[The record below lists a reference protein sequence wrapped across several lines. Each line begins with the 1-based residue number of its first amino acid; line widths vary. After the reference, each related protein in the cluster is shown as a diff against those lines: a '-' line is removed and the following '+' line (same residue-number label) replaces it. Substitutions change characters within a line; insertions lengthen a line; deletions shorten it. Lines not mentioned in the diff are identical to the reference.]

1 MASTI
6 LLISVSSVIL
16 AMLLNKNTLS
26 DDDDR

>member
-1 MASTI
+1 METTI
-6 LLISVSSVIL
+6 LLIGVSSVIL